1 MDKCTYVVDNK
12 TGSFAK
18 KNYQH
23 GKTAKNENTKE
34 RIKIISGVRALS
46 PPYQDYIGK
55 KDVLQGKSVK
65 ISVLLLT
72 EKSHGAIISLELR
85 FDRNRKDR
93 K

>member
-34 RIKIISGVRALS
+34 RIEKHGGNKNCMIVTLEN
-46 PPYQDYIGK
+46 IG
-55 KDVLQGKSVK
+55 
-65 ISVLLLT
+65 T
-72 EKSHGAIISLELR
+72 HW
-85 FDRNRKDR
+85 NT
-93 K
+93 

>member
-1 MDKCTYVVDNK
+1 MQRKIT
-12 TGSFAK
+12 TTA
-18 KNYQH
+18 
-23 GKTAKNENTKE
+23 KTAKNENTKE
-34 RIKIISGVRALS
+34 RIEIISGVRALS

-55 KDVLQGKSVK
+55 KEVLQGKSVK

>member
-12 TGSFAK
+12 SGFYSVL
-18 KNYQH
+18 
-23 GKTAKNENTKE
+23 
-34 RIKIISGVRALS
+34 KIISGVRTLS

-55 KDVLQGKSVK
+55 KEILQGKSVK

>member
-1 MDKCTYVVDNK
+1 MK
-12 TGSFAK
+12 
-18 KNYQH
+18 H
-23 GKTAKNENTKE
+23 IE
-34 RIKIISGVRALS
+34 IISGVRALS

-55 KDVLQGKSVK
+55 KEILQGKSVK
-65 ISVLLLT
+65 ISVFLLT